1 MIYFLSIVFVF
12 CTIVFVHEF
21 GHYMAARSVGI
32 RVEKFYLG
40 FNFFGLGIKKK
51 IGDTEYGIGAFPLG
65 GYVKVSGIIDESMDS
80 ETTGAD
86 YEYLSKTPLQQIWF
100 SSAGVIMNLL
110 LSMFLFSMIFY
121 VQGIAEP
128 NSSARIGALIDDY
141 PADEIGLEI
150 NDLILSINEKP
161 ISNWEEMTE
170 LVQSNSESYLLITWD
185 RNGIILSDSIKVKS
199 EKILKNGEYT
209 NKGIIGISPV
219 YNEPR
224 KISIIESVQLG
235 FSRTIDWFFLTA
247 QSLFII
253 IKGDASMDEVGGPVL
268 IAKLAGDSAKNGGIW
283 ALFGVM
289 AIISVNLA
297 FINILPIPG
306 LDGGHALI
314 SIIEGISGRKLP
326 SKVKVSIQSVG
337 MIILFS
343 LIIFVI
349 FNDIMRLL

>member
-1 MIYFLSIVFVF
+1 MIYFLSIIFVF

-65 GYVKVSGIIDESMDS
+65 GYVKVSGIIDESMDT
-80 ETTGAD
+80 ETIGAD

-100 SSAGVIMNLL
+100 SSAGVIMNLI

-121 VQGIAEP
+121 VEGVSEP
-128 NSSARIGALIDDY
+128 NSSARIGALVDNY
-141 PADEIGLEI
+141 PADQIGLKK
-150 NDLILSINEKP
+150 NDLILSINQIP
-161 ISNWEEMTE
+161 IKNWDEMTE
-170 LVQSNSESYLLITWD
+170 IIQSSSIMKLLITWD
-185 RNGIILSDSIKVKS
+185 RDGTIYSDSIKVKS
-199 EKILKNGEYT
+199 EKMLIDGEYT
-209 NKGIIGISPV
+209 YRGIIGIGPV
-219 YNEPR
+219 YNESQ
-224 KISIIESVQLG
+224 KIGVIKSIELG
-235 FSRTIDWFFLTA
+235 FSRTLDWLFLTA
-247 QSLFII
+247 QSFYII
-253 IKGDASMDEVGGPVL
+253 IKGDASMDEIGGPIL

-283 ALFGVM
+283 ALFGLM

-314 SIIEGISGRKLP
+314 SIIEGIIGRKLP
-326 SKVKVSIQSVG
+326 SKVKISIQSIG
-337 MIILFS
+337 MMILFS
-343 LIIFVI
+343 LIILVI
-349 FNDIMRLL
+349 FNDIMRLI

>member
-1 MIYFLSIVFVF
+1 MIYFFSIIFVF

-65 GYVKVSGIIDESMDS
+65 GYVKVSGIIDESMDT

-121 VQGIAEP
+121 VQGISEP
-128 NSSARIGALIDDY
+128 NSSARIGSLVEDY
-141 PADEIGLEI
+141 PADNIGLEK
-150 NDLILSINEKP
+150 NDLILSINQMP
-161 ISNWEEMTE
+161 IANWNEMTE
-170 LVQSNSESYLLITWD
+170 IVQASSNINLLITWD
-185 RNGIILSDSIKVKS
+185 RNGVEYSDSIQVKS
-199 EKILKNGEYT
+199 EKMLKDGEYI
-209 NKGIIGISPV
+209 NRGIIGISPL
-219 YNEPR
+219 YNEPQ
-224 KISIIESVQLG
+224 KISIFQAIELG
-235 FSRTIDWFFLTA
+235 FSRTIDWLFLTA
-247 QSLFII
+247 QSLYII

-268 IAKLAGDSAKNGGIW
+268 IGKLAGDAAKNGGIW
-283 ALFGVM
+283 SLLGVM

-314 SIIEGISGRKLP
+314 SIIEGVIGRKLP
-326 SKVKVSIQSVG
+326 SKIKMSIQSVG
-337 MIILFS
+337 MMILFS
-343 LIIFVI
+343 LIILVI
-349 FNDIMRLL
+349 FNDIMRLI